1 MEMRSIFFNGP
12 KGHRWV
18 TVPVL
23 TVEAGNHKGCPYDD
37 REQHRRCFFGALNA
51 LQMKLS
57 RYGLSTVDIRRY
69 YAKRFSVERMSECT
83 QQQWAVAA
91 AEVQAMLQSQ
101 EIFLSRVAA
110 FKPEPEIDAHIDN
123 S

>member
-1 MEMRSIFFNGP
+1 METRVIFFNGP

-18 TVPVL
+18 THLVP
-23 TVEAGNHKGCPYDD
+23 TIEEGSTPTAPPPDD
-37 REQHRRCFFGALNA
+37 KAQHRRCFFGSLNA

-69 YAKRFSVERMSECT
+69 YAKRFAVERMSQCT

-91 AEVQAMLQSQ
+91 AEVQAMVQSK
-101 EIFLSRVAA
+101 EIFLERMARFS
-110 FKPEPEIDAHIDN
+110 KT
-123 S
+123 